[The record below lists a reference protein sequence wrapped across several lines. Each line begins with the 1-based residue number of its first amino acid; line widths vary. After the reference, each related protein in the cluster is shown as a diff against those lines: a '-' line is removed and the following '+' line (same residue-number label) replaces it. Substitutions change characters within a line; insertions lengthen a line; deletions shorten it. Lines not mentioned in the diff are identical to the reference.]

1 MDSPVGDF
9 IRTQIPDWDDDVIA
23 TARFKAFSGQRS
35 DWEARFQFW
44 RGLIIKVAGHLGR
57 IIIDTEEVKTKWFVR
72 GGLTPLCLNHVLL
85 EMYRCGDLLN
95 KSDQAHP
102 PTSHFQWL
110 FKQVASFIGI
120 STSPIQDIV
129 EGKLVVVSMVQERAA
144 QVVSSLAQN
153 HWSSYCVTTMGR
165 FESLCGGFEEA
176 DVFMSYFANCKRA
189 QYLLIDKDE
198 RIEGVKIALVPVPV
212 TNVTQLD
219 YNMLHLHW
227 TLDRLQKQLEVIDRR
242 CEKSKSL
249 ALIANKVGDKQ
260 TALRHMRYL
269 KIGLNSKAKCTGF
282 VDKVEEVLGM
292 ISDAESTKKV
302 SEAIQL
308 GARLIKEHGIGVEEV
323 HACLQDLDETIA
335 SQKQIEDSL
344 EAKSFSSVDI
354 EDKDLEE
361 EFARLEMELE
371 DEHLSVQIPNIEE
384 KLPAFDAVK
393 QTQSQEAAVS
403 LCQSLSKLELEPA

>member
-1 MDSPVGDF
+1 MGDF

-44 RGLIIKVAGHLGR
+44 RDLIIKVAEHLGR
-57 IIIDTEEVKTKWFVR
+57 IIIDTEEVKNKWFVR
-72 GGLTPLCLNHVLL
+72 GGLTPLCLNDVLL
-85 EMYRCGDLLN
+85 DMYRCGDLLN
-95 KSDQAHP
+95 MIDLARP

-110 FKQVASFIGI
+110 FKQVASFMGI
-120 STSPIQDIV
+120 STPPIQDMV
-129 EGKLVVVSMVQERAA
+129 EGKLIVVSLVQERAA
-144 QVVSSLAQN
+144 QIVNSLAQN
-153 HWSSYCVTTMGR
+153 NWSSYCVITRGR
-165 FESLCGGFEEA
+165 FESLCGGSEEA
-176 DVFMSYFANCKRA
+176 DVVMSYFINCRRA
-189 QYLLIDKDE
+189 QYLRIDKDE
-198 RIEGVKIALVPVPV
+198 LIEGVKISLLPVPV
-212 TNVTQLD
+212 TNVSQLD

-249 ALIANKVGDKQ
+249 ALIANKAGDKQ
-260 TALRHMRYL
+260 TALRHVRYL
-269 KIGLNSKAKCTGF
+269 KIALDGKEKCTGF
-282 VDKVEEVLGM
+282 MDKVEEVLGM

-344 EAKSFSSVDI
+344 EAKSLSSVDI
-354 EDKDLEE
+354 EDEDLEE
-361 EFARLEMELE
+361 EFARLEIELE
-371 DEHLSVQIPNIEE
+371 DKHPSVQIPNLQET
-384 KLPAFDAVK
+384 LTVSNAVK
-393 QTQSQEAAVS
+393 QTESQEAAES
-403 LCQSLSKLELEPA
+403 LCQNLSKLELEPA

>member
-44 RGLIIKVAGHLGR
+44 RGLIIKVAGHLGH
-57 IIIDTEEVKTKWFVR
+57 IIIDTEEVKNKWFVR

-85 EMYRCGDLLN
+85 DMYRCGDLLN
-95 KSDQAHP
+95 KNDLAHP
-102 PTSHFQWL
+102 PTSRFQWL
-110 FKQVASFIGI
+110 FKQVASFIGT
-120 STSPIQDIV
+120 STAPVQDMV
-129 EGKLVVVSMVQERAA
+129 EGKFIVVSLVQERAA

-153 HWSSYCVTTMGR
+153 NWSSYCVMTRGR

-176 DVFMSYFANCKRA
+176 DVIMSYFTNCRRA

-198 RIEGVKIALVPVPV
+198 CIEGVKISLVPVPV
-212 TNVTQLD
+212 TNVSQVD
-219 YNMLHLHW
+219 YNLLHLHW

-260 TALRHMRYL
+260 IALRHVRYL
-269 KIGLNSKAKCTGF
+269 KIGLDGKAKCTGF
-282 VDKVEEVLGM
+282 MDRVEEVLGM

-344 EAKSFSSVDI
+344 EAKSFSSVDM
-354 EDKDLEE
+354 EDADLEE
-361 EFARLEMELE
+361 EFARLEIELE
-371 DEHLSVQIPNIEE
+371 DGHIPVQILNLQEN
-384 KLPAFDAVK
+384 LAAFDAVK
-393 QTQSQEAAVS
+393 DTQSQEAAES
-403 LCQSLSKLELEPA
+403 LCQNLSKLELEPA